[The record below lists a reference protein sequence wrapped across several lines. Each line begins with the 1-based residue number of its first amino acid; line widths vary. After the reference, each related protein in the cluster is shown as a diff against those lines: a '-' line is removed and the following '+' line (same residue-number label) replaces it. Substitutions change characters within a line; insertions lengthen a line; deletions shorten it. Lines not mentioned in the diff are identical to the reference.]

1 MVYLVTCDFQIYTC
15 VGWNM
20 CGLSHVLSGTC
31 VHWYN
36 MCQLSHVLAGTCVH
50 WYNMCQLSHVLAGI
64 CVHWYNTITCVGS
77 RLSHALA
84 GTCVSWYANTCVK
97 VEITCDYL
105 ILYKPYVVAL
115 RASVCG
121 GRWERQEGPICK
133 IEHRTGRLYY
143 YY

>member
-1 MVYLVTCDFQIYTC
+1 MISRFTHVLAGTCLGCHMCWLAHVSTGITC
-15 VGWNM
+15 VGWYNM
-20 CGLSHVLSGTC
+20 CQLSHVLAGTC
-31 VHWYN
+31 VDWYN

-50 WYNMCQLSHVLAGI
+50 WYNMC
-64 CVHWYNTITCVGS
+64 

-105 ILYKPYVVAL
+105 RLYKPYVVEL